1 MADFDT
7 LASSVEDSKP
17 IELYEFTLG
26 SSAFRYTSAEDELT
40 VGGDVYTPLAIA
52 RGRIEQGSDQNNRN
66 LTVTMPSN
74 NVFAALYITVP
85 PGEKAGLNVF
95 RYQRD
100 EVPAFDTQVLMFKGN
115 VQSVA
120 FPNDG
125 HSAAFAIRSI
135 ESAMNR
141 LLPRF
146 TFAAMCQHILY
157 DAACG
162 AIATNFDF
170 LGTAA
175 SISGNTITVT
185 GAGASGFDFVSGY
198 LRPTGTNDF
207 RMITAQSGDV
217 LTMLL
222 PFQVDP
228 TSLGMQVFAGCDHLI
243 AGDCALVFDQ
253 VANFGGF
260 AFVPNK
266 DIFAVGFQ

>member
-1 MADFDT
+1 MATYDT
-7 LASSVEDSKP
+7 LEQSVEDSRP

-26 SSAFRYTSAEDELT
+26 SDAFRYTSAEDELT
-40 VGGDVYTPLAIA
+40 VDGDVYTPLAIS
-52 RGRIEQGSDQNNRN
+52 RGKIEQGSDQSNRN
-66 LTVTMPSN
+66 LSVTVPSDN
-74 NVFAALYITVP
+74 EFAQLYITVP
-85 PGEKAGLNVF
+85 PGQGAGLNIF

-100 EVPAFDTQVLMFKGN
+100 ESPAFDTQVLLFKGR
-115 VQSVA
+115 VQSCA

-125 HSAAFAIRSI
+125 HSATFAIRSL

-162 AIATNFDF
+162 AIATSFDH
-170 LGTAA
+170 LGAA
-175 SISGNTITVT
+175 SSISGNTITVA
-185 GAGASGFDFVSGY
+185 GAGASGFDFVGGY

-217 LTMLL
+217 LTMFL

-228 TSLGMQVFAGCDHLI
+228 TGLNMQAFAGCDHLI
-243 AGDCALVFDQ
+243 AGDCALVFDR
-253 VANFGGF
+253 VADFGGF

-266 DIFAVGFQ
+266 DIFAQGIR